1 VTGNKKQKYA
11 RVQRAALVT
20 LSLCACAFS
29 AEPDAASKTAFL
41 YEPASGVAA
50 DVIPFFRNDQFHLL
64 HLQKKP
70 GQIGWDWAQLV
81 TPDFVSYEHTGISIP
96 GCEDEDSPDLAIY
109 TGSVIEK
116 DGLLY
121 AFYTGNNRFFKPQG
135 KPFQQIFLATGSD
148 GQNWVKKTGFLFNTG
163 ERPDY
168 RFPDACRDP
177 FVFRNPEKNEYGML
191 ITAAS
196 VDYPSGS
203 LAYAGSRDLIHWR
216 LDEPFCASGRFP
228 GYECPDLFYW
238 GDRWYLIFS
247 TYSTNPG
254 WATRYMTAPSLD
266 GPWTSPVDDF
276 FDGGSLYAAKTV
288 SDGSR
293 RFLCGTLT
301 RRDPDAKGV
310 RSDIGPNGWSGRIL
324 IYELHRRDD
333 GTLGVRIP
341 PSVEESFGPPEP
353 VRLTANS
360 VWGKEGRGLRTDFG
374 PARLPLGALPDRCLL
389 QFSLT
394 VPPTGRAGV
403 WVGGDADGKHAFRL
417 FVDTH
422 TQRLVWDRGHLPLGS
437 DPEKERPYRPLHV
450 RPGDRIAIK
459 IVLDGD
465 AAVACVNDD
474 VCLSVRMYDRRD
486 NTFGIWADTVGAG
499 IADMQLRSMQNP

>member
-1 VTGNKKQKYA
+1 MKVKRIMKTHVFA
-11 RVQRAALVT
+11 SLLAALIG
-20 LSLCACAFS
+20 LSAP
-29 AEPDAASKTAFL
+29 AEESNSISKTAFL
-41 YEPASGVAA
+41 YEPTDGVAA
-50 DVIPFFRNDQFHLL
+50 DVIPYFGNGAFHIL
-64 HLQKKP
+64 HLQLKH
-70 GQIGWDWAQLV
+70 GQREGWDWAEIV
-81 TPDFVSYEHTGISIP
+81 TQDFVGHDFSGEVLAGADDA
-96 GCEDEDSPDLAIY
+96 EAPDRDIF
-109 TGSVIEK
+109 TGSVFEK
-116 DGLLY
+116 DGQLY
-121 AFYTGNNRFFKPQG
+121 AFYSGHSESLDKKEGANL
-135 KPFQQIFLATGSD
+135 QQVFLATSPD
-148 GQNWVKKTGFLFNTG
+148 GAVWEKKPDFLFNTAG
-163 ERPDY
+163 NPAY
-168 RFPDACRDP
+168 HFPNACRDP

-191 ITAAS
+191 ITAAA
-196 VDYPSGS
+196 VKYPAGS
-203 LAYAGSRDLIHWR
+203 LAYAGSQDLIHWR
-216 LDEPFCASGRFP
+216 LDEPFAASGRFP

-247 TYSTNPG
+247 TYAENPG

-276 FDGGSLYAAKTV
+276 FDGGSLYAAKSV

-301 RRDPDAKGV
+301 RRDPDTKGV
-310 RSDIGPNGWSGRIL
+310 RSDDGPNGWSGRIL

-394 VPPTGRAGV
+394 VPPAGRAGV
-403 WVGGDADGKHAFRL
+403 WVGGDADGRQAFRL

-422 TQRLVWDRGHLPLGS
+422 TQRLVWDRGHIPLGS
-437 DPEKERPYRPLHV
+437 DPEKERPYRPLNV
-450 RPGDRIAIK
+450 QPGDRITIK
-459 IVLDGD
+459 ILLDGN
-465 AAVACVNDD
+465 AAVACVNDE

-486 NTFGIWADTVGAG
+486 NTFGIWSDTVGAG
-499 IADMQLRSMQNP
+499 IEDMQLRSPAQ